1 MADND
6 SVKKNVRFEVDTNH
20 LAEVRTTL
28 ARSRTYL
35 AAERTFAA
43 WIRTGF
49 AISGVG
55 VTLGTALKNTE
66 SRWISWTIATSL
78 VFVGV
83 FSFIYGWHQYK
94 NIYNYITT
102 HFIQQNVPKQS
113 FAFNYYALTTITVIL
128 VLSSLLGFFL
138 MFY

>member
-1 MADND
+1 MTEQDTN
-6 SVKKNVRFEVDTNH
+6 KKKERFAVDTNH
-20 LAEVRTTL
+20 LAEVRTSL

-55 VTLGTALKNTE
+55 VTLGTALKDTQ

-78 VFVGV
+78 VSVGI
-83 FSFIYGWHQYK
+83 FAFIYAWYQYK
-94 NIYNYITT
+94 SIYDFITT
-102 HFIQQNVPKQS
+102 HFRQQNLPAQS
-113 FAFNYYALTTITVIL
+113 YSFNYYALTTVTVIL